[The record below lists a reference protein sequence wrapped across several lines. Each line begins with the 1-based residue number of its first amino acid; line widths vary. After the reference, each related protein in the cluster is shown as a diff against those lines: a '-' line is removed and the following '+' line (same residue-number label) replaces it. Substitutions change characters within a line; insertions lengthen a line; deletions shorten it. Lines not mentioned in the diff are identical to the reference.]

1 VELMLFSNP
10 ADILSIIRSGQSAT
24 VPTKPLNL
32 FYVKA
37 DLIEKAVKFLKE
49 KSRPT
54 IIDRREEGIRTGDH
68 GQHREFQYQTPDG
81 IAKLTVQKRS
91 GWRPDPEKLEALLKK
106 KNLWQTAQATG
117 IDMAKVEGLCQAG
130 LITAQEMESVAA
142 DQQPVYVLIP
152 KFEGGK

>member
-1 VELMLFSNP
+1 VLFSNP
-10 ADILSIIRSGQSAT
+10 AELLTLIRSGQAAT
-24 VPTKPLNL
+24 VPTKPLNV

-68 GQHREFQYQTPDG
+68 GQHREFTYQMPDG
-81 IAKLTVQKRS
+81 NAKLTIQKRS
-91 GWRPDPEKLEALLKK
+91 GWKPDMEKLELLLKK

-130 LITAQEMESVAA
+130 LITPQEMESVAA
-142 DQQPVYVLIP
+142 GAEPVWVIIP
-152 KFEGGK
+152 KFEGK